1 MTLLTPLRCGARR
14 REVWGLVTAFAPTIL
29 IPGIK
34 PRSTRWKA
42 DDKVEAF
49 FRPQP
54 IGLLQSRA
62 VHPV

>member
-1 MTLLTPLRCGARR
+1 MTPLTPLRCGARR
-14 REVWGLVTAFAPTIL
+14 REVLGLVTAFSPTIL

-42 DDKVEAF
+42 DEKVESF

-54 IGLLQSRA
+54 IGLLQSR
-62 VHPV
+62 VV

>member
-42 DDKVEAF
+42 DEKVEAF